1 MFGWSMLFHTY
12 PSIGTAWYPAHHSR
26 RRLLPVGSV
35 VFAHADRH
43 VGVVSERQ
51 YWRALTG
58 THGYSQVA
66 RAAVG
71 RRLES
76 NPRRHAR
83 CESRS
88 LVGMRR
94 VRLHERRWCVGIACA
109 RCALLRSNGECGSA
123 CRRQTCRVC
132 EPISETTRSPSTRR
146 STYSSESVPL
156 TALYLRS
163 PYTCALPRRQADVV
177 KYPWGF
183 ARMAFAALHQRAQ
196 QALVWW
202 SSAAMYSAAMYS
214 AGDSC
219 AL

>member
-1 MFGWSMLFHTY
+1 MPSGQSFDGNESKRLTMFGWSMLFHTY
-12 PSIGTAWYPAHHSR
+12 PSIGTVWYPAHSR
-26 RRLLPVGSV
+26 RPLLPVGSV

-58 THGYSQVA
+58 PHGYSQVA

-71 RRLES
+71 RLES

-109 RCALLRSNGECGSA
+109 RCALLRSNGECGTAHAEGKPAESA
-123 CRRQTCRVC
+123 SRSRRRRAVPPHAAARTAPSRCCLQPCTC
-132 EPISETTRSPSTRR
+132 
-146 STYSSESVPL
+146 
-156 TALYLRS
+156 
-163 PYTCALPRRQADVV
+163 
-177 KYPWGF
+177 
-183 ARMAFAALHQRAQ
+183 
-196 QALVWW
+196 
-202 SSAAMYSAAMYS
+202 
-214 AGDSC
+214 
-219 AL
+219 